1 LCVQKTWHPGRI
13 QNLEEVWKR
22 QQDAAKE
29 EQKLKEYAKQLQEE
43 RAREELAS
51 VAEAAG
57 HKIKADRLDW
67 MYQGGLVARQEADQ
81 RLAAAEATVAAN
93 AAATAAGGGE
103 APRLPAFYSEDTP
116 ASANEMWQRLH
127 ADPLFAIK
135 QQELAARKNIVA
147 NPVKMLEIKQQVGGG
162 VAAQG
167 CA

>member
-1 LCVQKTWHPGRI
+1 
-13 QNLEEVWKR
+13 
-22 QQDAAKE
+22 
-29 EQKLKEYAKQLQEE
+29 
-43 RAREELAS
+43 
-51 VAEAAG
+51 
-57 HKIKADRLDW
+57 

-103 APRLPAFYSEDTP
+103 VAAIAAPTGATAAPGGPAQAPRLPAFYSEDTP

>member
-1 LCVQKTWHPGRI
+1 MHPR
-13 QNLEEVWKR
+13 LR
-22 QQDAAKE
+22 LPAPPP
-29 EQKLKEYAKQLQEE
+29 
-43 RAREELAS
+43 RS
-51 VAEAAG
+51 
-57 HKIKADRLDW
+57 KADRLDW

-103 APRLPAFYSEDTP
+103 VAAIAAPTGATAAPGGPAQAPRLPAFYSEDTP